1 MLVFTNQSR
10 IKNIQQKKNKTE
22 RTTISIHITELNDL
36 MRFAFI
42 YGLKPVAFGFI
53 KSKPLRERNAF
64 DDSVLQSCG
73 CMRLGLVFVG
83 QLHHTK
89 DSFGNTSVINLRFLQ
104 ISLKNLVNV
113 TTFTR
118 IIKLCDG

>member
-42 YGLKPVAFGFI
+42 YGLKPVAFVFFE
-53 KSKPLRERNAF
+53 SKPLRERNAF
-64 DDSVLQSCG
+64 DDSVLQLCG
-73 CMRLGLVFVG
+73 FMRFSISWPASSD
-83 QLHHTK
+83 HHTK
-89 DSFGNTSVINLRFLQ
+89 HSFGNTSVINLRFLQ
-104 ISLKNLVNV
+104 ISLKEMSQHSLE
-113 TTFTR
+113 
-118 IIKLCDG
+118 